1 MNEYNT
7 QEGAVV
13 NSEKNT
19 YKEVLIERLGRGKYL
34 HAIIPIMDK
43 SGKVVHR
50 VVKPLMVELRKRD
63 IVQILVG
70 STILAIP
77 VGFTEETWNLG
88 QRLPMT
94 NILLLA
100 LFSILFIALFV
111 YMNFYRHYFREH
123 VAAYIKRVISIYLLS
138 LIVVGLLMTV
148 ILQCPWGVDNLLAI
162 KRIVI
167 VSFPASLSATLTDAI
182 K

>member
-1 MNEYNT
+1 MNEEMM
-7 QEGAVV
+7 QENLNG
-13 NSEKNT
+13 KNGENNQ
-19 YKEVLIERLGRGKYL
+19 KGIKIERLGRGRYL
-34 HAIIPIMDK
+34 HAIIPIVDK

-63 IVQILVG
+63 VVQILVG
-70 STILAIP
+70 ATILAIP

-88 QRLPMT
+88 QRLPMV

-100 LFSILFIALFV
+100 LFSIFFIALFV
-111 YMNFYRHYFREH
+111 YTNFYRDYLKEH
-123 VAAYIKRVISIYLLS
+123 LAEYIKRVFAIYMLS
-138 LIVVGLLMTV
+138 LIVVGVLMTV
-148 ILQCPWGVDNLLAI
+148 ILQCPWGDDNLLAI
-162 KRIVI
+162 KRIII